1 MSHPTRVRGLK
12 LKIIKGADTTRKASH
27 PTRVRGLKREGYL
40 EILSKYMSHP
50 TRVRGLKQ
58 LTAVQLEN
66 PMKVPP
72 ESGGTLFSDTRGQFE
87 PDFPSLTN
95 YPPE

>member
-1 MSHPTRVRGLK
+1 M
-12 LKIIKGADTTRKASH
+12 SH

-66 PMKVPP
+66 PMKEGDPKVKDRLKGHL
-72 ESGGTLFSDTRGQFE
+72 SFL
-87 PDFPSLTN
+87 
-95 YPPE
+95 